1 MITLIGFVNTAV
13 EASMFGTYR
22 HEPADPK
29 GLSALQRRL
38 RTPISTQAQLMASEN
53 VAVHAALA
61 TPSASR

>member
-22 HEPADPK
+22 QVPAVPK
-29 GLSALQRRL
+29 GLFVMQRRL
-38 RTPISTQAQLMASEN
+38 RDRISRQAQPMASEN

-61 TPSASR
+61 TPGASR